1 MRLWQPC
8 PLQVR
13 TLVTEAWNKIWY
25 KWMCSNRIRFYTK
38 HACLF
43 MCTPL
48 SIKLPTSA
56 NMSVLSFTLCSADS
70 LCREPSVSAVSSLH
84 SIWLRHLL
92 FHLNGHLKLHFPACH
107 RPPRSLS
114 AARTRGLIKNLS
126 ATYYISFHWHQLCT
140 YSCETRADLTLWPH
154 LMRVMISAAVD
165 LCRPPPC
172 VHTYI
177 HTSQRLKGKLVE
189 GEFAEGS
196 GGLFSTISMCPSWGE
211 RESNS

>member
-25 KWMCSNRIRFYTK
+25 KWMCSNRIRFDTK

-70 LCREPSVSAVSSLH
+70 LCREPSVSAVSSLL

-92 FHLNGHLKLHFPACH
+92 FPLNGHLKLHFPACH

-114 AARTRGLIKNLS
+114 AARTQGLIKTSLPHITS
-126 ATYYISFHWHQLCT
+126 HFTDT
-140 YSCETRADLTLWPH
+140 SCAPMAVRPEQTSPFDLTLW
-154 LMRVMISAAVD
+154 
-165 LCRPPPC
+165 
-172 VHTYI
+172 
-177 HTSQRLKGKLVE
+177 E
-189 GEFAEGS
+189 
-196 GGLFSTISMCPSWGE
+196 
-211 RESNS
+211 